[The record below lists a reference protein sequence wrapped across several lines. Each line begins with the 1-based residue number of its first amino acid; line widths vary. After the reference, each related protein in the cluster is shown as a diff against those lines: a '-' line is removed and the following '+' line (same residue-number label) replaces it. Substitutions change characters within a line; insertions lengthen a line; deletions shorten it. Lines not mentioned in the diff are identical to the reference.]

1 MSYTGRRSSP
11 LPPNW
16 GQIRA
21 VVLQRDPICRWGSI
35 ESDMANPGLCPNRST
50 DADHIGNPNDHRPEA
65 LRGLCTNHH
74 ATRTGRQGSA
84 GKAAVMR
91 TRKRPKEQHPG
102 YKPSK

>member
-1 MSYTGRRSSP
+1 MSSSRRTFR

-21 VVLQRDPICRWGSI
+21 FVLQRDPICRWGSI
-35 ESDMANPGLCPNRST
+35 EEDMANPGLCPNRST
-50 DADHIGNPNDHRPEA
+50 DADHIGDPNDHSPGA

-74 ATRTGRQGSA
+74 ATRTGRQGAA

-102 YKPSK
+102 FKR